1 MLDTSKL
8 LDSVSKILPISALTG
23 VFGYFVH
30 AFQTARGK
38 KRMRE
43 QLYRE
48 ISGNYQRMVVQISLV
63 TSIPG
68 ISQGAPFH
76 FAEKLDLSFSVWN
89 FYHDEKRRDKFFE
102 LSEAEAITRIYLK
115 LSEIGM
121 KTMRGYAHVR
131 AKEAAAEI
139 DDYLLNQTL
148 DRKLYKKVSTAD
160 AWRFM
165 DDLLNGRRK
174 SHRAFLNPL

>member
-1 MLDTSKL
+1 ML
-8 LDSVSKILPISALTG
+8 LDSLSKIVPFSALTG
-23 VFGYFVH
+23 VIGYFAH
-30 AFQTARGK
+30 AFKAASGK

-48 ISGNYQRMVVQISLV
+48 ISGNYQRIVVQIALV

-76 FAEKLDLSFSVWN
+76 FTEKLDLTFGVWN

-102 LSEAEAITRIYLK
+102 LREAEVIERIYLK
-115 LSEIGM
+115 YAEIGTDSM
-121 KTMRGYAHVR
+121 PGYAHVR
-131 AKEAAAEI
+131 AKVAAAEV
-139 DDYLLNQTL
+139 DDRLLDQTL
-148 DRKLYKKVSTAD
+148 DRKLYMKVSTAD

-165 DDLLNGRRK
+165 DDLLSGRRE